1 MVSEFIFSK
10 EGNMFLDE
18 FKTKFGCRFRHD
30 EPGND
35 LVFDVGEKT
44 YKIPDDETQ
53 ENFKSLVLE
62 SVKSNQNLLTN
73 QYNIVEYVEDAD
85 Y

>member
-1 MVSEFIFSK
+1 MLSKFIFSK
-10 EGNMFLDE
+10 EGNQFLDE
-18 FKTKFGCRFRHD
+18 FKTKFGCQFRHD

-44 YKIPDDETQ
+44 YKIPEDETQ
-53 ENFKSLVLE
+53 ENFKSLILE
-62 SVKSNQNLLTN
+62 SVKSGKNILISR
-73 QYNIVEYVEDAD
+73 YNVVEYEENVD